1 MPFTSATW
9 AKKAVALLATTAL
22 LTASAGAASFT
33 SSADALNAM
42 GLFAGSELGYELD
55 RAPERAEAAVMLG
68 RLVGAEAEALAATD
82 NAAPF
87 TDVPEWAAPYI
98 NWLYENG
105 LTTGATET
113 TFEPYGTCSS
123 QMYATFLLR
132 ALGYSDATDG
142 DFSYDTSLTFAQS
155 LGVVDAVNYSADAFL
170 RDNMVAMSYTALA
183 VTPKDADAN
192 LLAQLVESGAVDA
205 QMAQPYLDH
214 FDSYFALNEVIQ
226 ASAAGNRMHTQVTGE
241 TQVGTAEM
249 GYMTMTMDLFST
261 TALDLETPNNSQ
273 LVVEGSTVATM
284 GDQSQTT
291 YVSYV
296 YADGIYYF
304 STNDQMFK
312 YAADFND
319 IIGQTSTGTDLLVLA
334 QSNPICY
341 YESIT
346 AIDDGTWLITYD
358 ADAYS
363 SVLDQMLGGMLSAND
378 TTSMEINML
387 QAELVLNADGI
398 AQSTTSTADM
408 TLTQQGSTVQMYTET
423 TTTLIEYGND
433 VSVELPENLDAY
445 VQIIGYADGAST
457 VVVE

>member
-9 AKKAVALLATTAL
+9 AKTALACLATTAL
-22 LTASAGAASFT
+22 LTASAGAANFT
-33 SSADALNAM
+33 SSADALNTM

-55 RAPERAEAAVMLG
+55 RAPERAEAAVMLV
-68 RLVGAEAEALAATD
+68 RLLGAETEALAATD

-87 TDVPEWAAPYI
+87 TDVPDWAAPYI

-132 ALGYSDATDG
+132 ALGYSDGTDG
-142 DFSYDTSLTFAQS
+142 DFSYDTALDFAQS
-155 LGVVDAVNYSADAFL
+155 LDVVDAVNYSPDAFL

-183 VTPKDADAN
+183 VTPKDADAT
-192 LLAQLVESGAVDA
+192 LLAQLVEAGAVEADV
-205 QMAQPYLDH
+205 AQPYLDR
-214 FDSYFALNEVIQ
+214 FDSYFALDKIIQ
-226 ASAAGNRMHTQVTGE
+226 ASAADDRTHTQITGE
-241 TQVGTAEM
+241 MQVGTADM
-249 GYMTMTMDLFST
+249 GYLTMTMDLFST

-273 LVVEGSTVATM
+273 LVVEGSTVASM

-296 YADGIYYF
+296 YSDGIYYF
-304 STNDQMFK
+304 STDDQMFK

-319 IIGQTSTGTDLLVLA
+319 ILGQTTNGTDLLALA

-346 AIDDGTWLITYD
+346 AMDDGTWLITYD

-363 SVLDQMLGGMLSAND
+363 STLDQMLGGMLSAGG
-378 TTSMEINML
+378 TTNMEVNLL
-387 QAELVLNADGI
+387 QAELVVTADGI
-398 AQSTTSTADM
+398 VQSATSTADM
-408 TLTQQGSTVQMYTET
+408 VLTQQGSTVQMYTET

-445 VQIIGYADGAST
+445 VQIIGAADGST
-457 VVVE
+457 EMVTE